1 MLNSNGYS
9 YKTELTGK
17 IDIIGYIFTE
27 IEIDIHILYFVF
39 RVESVMR

>member
-27 IEIDIHILYFVF
+27 IEIDIVVCQIGIIA
-39 RVESVMR
+39 